1 MSNLI
6 IRNNDWTIIRLKTDD
21 DEKLH
26 CNSQGAMDL
35 LTPCIMPMIEETR
48 TKIEERVPILEAQKY
63 WWFKNFSACNIDTSK
78 AFEETLDIALCVERD
93 ENVDGSL
100 LLIVSVVSKE
110 RPSHDINR
118 GLYFGSRE
126 LVLEYLGTLE
136 AQTDLQKVI
145 NNLMGEVARMK

>member
-1 MSNLI
+1 MSNSI
-6 IRNNDWTIIRLKTDD
+6 IRNNDWTIIKLKTDD

-26 CNSQGAMDL
+26 CNSKEALDL
-35 LTPCIMPMIEETR
+35 LVQCAEPMIEETR
-48 TKIEERVPILEAQKY
+48 TKIEERVPVLEAQKY
-63 WWFKNFSACNIDTSK
+63 WWFKNFSACNIDTCE

-110 RPSHDINR
+110 RPSHDISR

-126 LVLEYLGTLE
+126 LVLEYLGTPE
-136 AQTDLQKVI
+136 AQIDLQKVI